1 MSRVDSKNKT
11 FNCIGCDETDFHLS
25 STTWNSNFGSSSYP
39 YNNLKDGSSS
49 SNYARIT
56 IDKTQS
62 EDSYLYLMFDFS
74 EIPNTAN
81 ITSTNGKVRLYSTGS
96 STYCS
101 RREIRW
107 CIGSIDNPL
116 KYSTAYS
123 TSSNPTAIEVTP
135 LKTSITP
142 QELKNVKCYVHYLR
156 TSRNSGSNMY
166 IYIYGADVT
175 VDWEET
181 YYSVSTSSNVQG
193 VSISSTS
200 GETLEGD
207 SNTITLSNVSDIST
221 IRVMDNGNDITSL
234 FTRSGSNYVY
244 TLTNIN
250 ADHTIV
256 VEDNSS
262 SSSKKSYVKKN
273 NSFVETTNQY
283 VKESNSWINRTIS
296 KIFWKINGSWTE
308 TNDSM
313 SGKTAFKIDV

>member
-56 IDKTQS
+56 IDKTQNA
-62 EDSYLYLMFDFS
+62 ESYLYLMFDFS

-81 ITSTNGKVRLYSTGS
+81 ITRTNGKVRLYSSGT

-101 RREIRW
+101 ARRIRW
-107 CIGSIDNPL
+107 CINDIDTPL
-116 KYSTAYS
+116 RTSENYS
-123 TSSNPTAIEVTP
+123 TSSNPVAIEVTP
-135 LKTSITP
+135 LQTVITP
-142 QELKNVKCYVHYLR
+142 QELKNVKCYVNYLR
-156 TSRNSGSNMY
+156 RNRNTGNNLY

-181 YYSVSTSSNVQG
+181 YYSISTSSNVQG

-200 GETLEGD
+200 GETLEGG
-207 SNTITLSNVSDIST
+207 SNTITLLNVSDIST
-221 IRVMDNGNDITSL
+221 IKVMDNGNDITSS

-256 VEDNSS
+256 VEDAS

-273 NSFVETTNQY
+273 NTFVETANQY

-296 KIFWKINGSWTE
+296 NIFWKINGSWTE